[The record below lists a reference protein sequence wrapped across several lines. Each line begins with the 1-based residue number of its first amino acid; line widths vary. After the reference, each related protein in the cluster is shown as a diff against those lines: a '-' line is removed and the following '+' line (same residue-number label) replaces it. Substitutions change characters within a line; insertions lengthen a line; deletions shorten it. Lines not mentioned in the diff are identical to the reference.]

1 VRVSSLAG
9 LLLALALLG
18 PAVAPAAG
26 CEEHGGSGCG
36 LSGQYTGTWEAER
49 VETKTEESITRK
61 LKLTWSEGFDGQ
73 YWVLSS
79 AGGSFSCNSV
89 GALGEGGCA
98 GTTIP
103 TRRTCSGTLSLAAGG
118 AAAFR
123 QVQVEHY
130 GEAGVGGFGWEPYI
144 SHNDPGNAQPF
155 SPAIWYVSVAPPARS
170 TILLP
175 GPNKY
180 EELLSSSETEPK
192 SPCASSSTE
201 RTLDAAWTVPY
212 GQWAN
217 GFGGPECHFVGGD
230 TGIDWESF
238 AAGSTHTVADN
249 CSGSGT
255 EGIIFGKATL
265 AQSVTFGSPGA
276 GGGPPGG
283 GAGAPGQYGPEFSTA
298 KRESFID
305 MREEAI
311 PNAARYCLPAA
322 GALALAGA
330 GVLTTSLGP
339 GGGILAAAGS
349 LTASTLG
356 PFCDA
361 TVKRLVN
368 DWKTYRD
375 PPLASI
381 HVLARP
387 AAVAAGGL
395 PSCGRYHGSAASFCK
410 QLRAADSKLLLTSR
424 HAAAVAG
431 AIEATVSRER
441 AAHDLSDAAAVAAQD
456 ANLRKLL
463 AERVAANAAERRA
476 GASVAK
482 VLKSA
487 AIRFRIT
494 KKQSAKAIAAAE
506 RAAAAKGVT
515 AADLRSVNAKAL
527 RPAPANLL
535 AGLGDL

>member
-1 VRVSSLAG
+1 MSSLVP
-9 LLLALALLG
+9 LLLALILVS
-18 PAVAPAAG
+18 PAAAPAAG

-36 LSGQYTGTWEAER
+36 LSGQYSGSWEAEK
-49 VETKTEESITRK
+49 VETKTEQSITRK
-61 LKLTWSEGFDGQ
+61 VTLSWSESFDGQ

-79 AGGSFSCNSV
+79 ASGSFSCNSV
-89 GALGEGGCA
+89 GALGDGGCA
-98 GTTIP
+98 GTTSP
-103 TRRTCSGTLSLAAGG
+103 TRRTCSGTLSLAASG

-123 QVQVEHY
+123 QAQVEHY
-130 GEAGVGGFGWEPYI
+130 GQAGVGGFGWEPFI
-144 SHNDPGNAQPF
+144 SHSDPGNGQSAG
-155 SPAIWYVSVAPPARS
+155 PATWYVSVAPPLRS

-175 GPNKY
+175 GLGKY

-201 RTLDAAWTVPY
+201 RTLDSTWSVPY
-212 GQWAN
+212 GQWA
-217 GFGGPECHFVGGD
+217 GSFGGADCHFVGGE
-230 TGIDWESF
+230 TVIDWESF
-238 AAGSTHTVADN
+238 PAGTTHTVADN

-255 EGIIFGKATL
+255 EGSIAGKATL
-265 AQSVTFGSPGA
+265 TQSVTFGSPGA
-276 GGGPPGG
+276 GSGPPGG
-283 GAGAPGQYGPEFSTA
+283 GAGEPAQYGPEFSVA
-298 KRESFID
+298 KRDSLID

-339 GGGILAAAGS
+339 GGGVLAAAGS

-361 TVKRLVN
+361 TIKRLVH

-381 HVLARP
+381 HVLGRP
-387 AAVAAGGL
+387 AAAGAGGL

-410 QLRAADSKLLLTSR
+410 RLRPAETRLLLAAR
-424 HAAAVAG
+424 HAAAVAA

-441 AAHDLSDAAAVAAQD
+441 AAHDLGNAGAVAAQD
-456 ANLRKLL
+456 ANLRTLL
-463 AERVAANAAERRA
+463 GERIVASAAERKA
-476 GASVAK
+476 GASVAR

-487 AIRFRIT
+487 AIGFRIT

-515 AADLRSVNAKAL
+515 AADLRSVNATAL
-527 RPAPANLL
+527 KPASANLL